1 MKPLVVIVF
10 LFLLSSPGSLFAA
23 LPFDCNRGIPL
34 QNAINFL
41 LPGETLVLTGTC
53 AGPIVISKPLTLKS
67 NSDATIDGNGKDAI
81 TIRGPVAITLN
92 GLSIQH
98 GNNGV
103 FAVSGAQLTIRN
115 TAIHNNALNGVLLES
130 NSSANLSRSSTTHN
144 GNNGLDAEAS
154 SSVVVSGPYSS
165 RSNGVF
171 GINVNGSSSITF
183 LDTNVLVSGNTLGI
197 QIGTGAS
204 AFVAGSKTLIV
215 AKDNFSTGLTIV
227 SGSHMV
233 AFGGAIHASG
243 NGVHGISVD
252 SKAGLDLDAAANVTS
267 SGNKQDGVHLEET
280 SVLTMFNTPAF
291 SGAPGVTTL
300 TTMDN
305 GANGI
310 SVLTD
315 SNLTVIH
322 QASIVSSTNSG
333 SGLQADNGSSITLIQ
348 SKLTGNT
355 KDVTLTFGSRAD
367 ITTSQVGT
375 LACDASVLLRGD
387 TGKTCPSP

>member
-1 MKPLVVIVF
+1 MKHLLLV
-10 LFLLSSPGSLFAA
+10 FLLSSSGSLFAA
-23 LPFDCNRGIPL
+23 VPVECNRGISL
-34 QNAINFL
+34 QTAINVAS
-41 LPGETLVLTGTC
+41 PGETLILKGTC
-53 AGPIVISKPLTLKS
+53 AGPVVISKPLTLRS
-67 NSDATIDGNGKDAI
+67 NSDATVNGTGKDVI
-81 TIRGPVAITLN
+81 TIRGPVAVTLN

-103 FAVSGAQLTIRN
+103 FALAGAQLTIKN
-115 TAIHNNALNGVLLES
+115 TAIHNNALNGILLES
-130 NSSANLSRSSTTHN
+130 NSSVNLSRSTTTHN

-154 SSVVVSGPYSS
+154 SSVVVSGLYSS

-183 LDTNVLVSGNTLGI
+183 LDANVRVSGNTLGI

-204 AFVAGSKTLIV
+204 AFLTGSKAVIV
-215 AKDNFSTGLTIV
+215 AKDNVSTGLTIV

-233 AFGGAIHASG
+233 AFGGTIEASG
-243 NGVHGISVD
+243 NGIYGISVD

-310 SVLTD
+310 SVLTG

-322 QASIVSSTNSG
+322 QASIISNANSG
-333 SGLQADNGSSITLIQ
+333 SGVLADNGSSITLIQ
-348 SKLTGNT
+348 SKLMGNA
-355 KDVTLTFGSRAD
+355 KDIMLTFGSRAD
-367 ITTSQVGT
+367 ITTCQLTT
-375 LACDASVLLRGD
+375 LACDATVLLRGD
-387 TGKTCPSP
+387 TGRTCPSS

>member
-1 MKPLVVIVF
+1 MKCVLSAF
-10 LFLLSSPGSLFAA
+10 LFLLSSSGSIFAA

-34 QNAINFL
+34 QSAINFA
-41 LPGETLVLTGTC
+41 LPGETLILTGAC
-53 AGPIVISKPLTLKS
+53 AGPIAVSKPFTLKS
-67 NSDATIDGNGKDAI
+67 NSGATIDGNRKDAI
-81 TIRGPVAITLN
+81 TIRGPVAVTLN

-103 FAVSGAQLTIRN
+103 FAVSGAQLTIKN
-115 TAIHNNALNGVLLES
+115 TTIHNNALNGVLLES
-130 NSSANLSRSSTTHN
+130 NSSADLSRATTSHN

-171 GINVNGSSSITF
+171 GINVNASSSITF
-183 LDTNVLVSGNTLGI
+183 LDANVLVSGNTLGI
-197 QIGTGAS
+197 QVGTGAS
-204 AFVAGSKTLIV
+204 AFLTGSKAVIV
-215 AKDNFSTGLTIV
+215 VKDNVSTGLTIV

-233 AFGGAIHASG
+233 AFGGTIEASG
-243 NGVHGISVD
+243 NGIHGISVD

-300 TTMDN
+300 TTTDN

-310 SVLTD
+310 SVLTG

-322 QASIVSSTNSG
+322 QASIISSANSG
-333 SGLQADNGSSITLIQ
+333 SGVLADNGSSITLIQ

-355 KDVTLTFGSRAD
+355 RDVTLTFGSRGD

-387 TGKTCPSP
+387 TGRTCPGS